1 MSLVAWQDKVQRVCI
16 SHITEDEETSSAIL
30 GGTVRQKKQK
40 SQNCKTT
47 SLKELHQKPFSTD
60 LC

>member
-30 GGTVRQKKQK
+30 GGTVRQKSKKVKTAKQP
-40 SQNCKTT
+40 
-47 SLKELHQKPFSTD
+47 H
-60 LC
+60 